1 MHTHDDTRPLRT
13 ITETR
18 NGIPNDVVT
27 DGTHYYP
34 MAPTWESDAWFHA
47 EMWDTGVC
55 YEHEYLMDAA
65 AELRRLQHTDIANTL
80 HHYCHWSL
88 VHVYLTA
95 ANPPPVNAAFLRKLT
110 QEIEH
115 YKHSWT
121 KWRNENPAL
130 WASLGSHPDAES

>member
-1 MHTHDDTRPLRT
+1 
-13 ITETR
+13 
-18 NGIPNDVVT
+18 
-27 DGTHYYP
+27 
-34 MAPTWESDAWFHA
+34 
-47 EMWDTGVC
+47 
-55 YEHEYLMDAA
+55 MDAA

-115 YKHSWT
+115 YEHSWT

>member
-47 EMWDTGVC
+47 ERWDTGVC

-80 HHYCHWSL
+80 YHYCHWSL
-88 VHVYLTA
+88 VHVYLTT
-95 ANPPPVNAAFLRKLT
+95 ANLPPVNAAFLRKLT

-115 YKHSWT
+115 YEHSWT
-121 KWRNENPAL
+121 NWRNENPAL